1 MRLHSRLARLEQHK
15 AARVGDCVCC
25 QGRPMVGLIVR
36 EGEPVPK
43 TAPRCVKCGGEMA
56 VLVIDEAVT
65 DAHFAEMQERGDL
78 WQDEAGRWYGSDST
92 ETTTPPYTDG
102 ERAQMMAEVL
112 NRLDQGARN
121 E

>member
-1 MRLHSRLARLEQHK
+1 MSLNNRVNRLEQHK

-36 EGEPVPK
+36 EGEPVPA
-43 TAPRCVKCGGEMA
+43 TAPRCTKCGGEMA
-56 VLVIDEAVT
+56 VLVVDEHVT
-65 DAHFAEMQERGDL
+65 NGRFAALVDGGHL
-78 WQDEAGRWYGSDST
+78 WQDDSGAWHGGDST
-92 ETTTPPYTDG
+92 TTTPPYTDG
-102 ERAQMMAEVL
+102 ERAQKMAEVL